1 MINGAEGTMLDA
13 MKRAK
18 EMSRGCKGEET
29 YSVIAAV
36 EDDIYGNIDKMNGW
50 HDASDLDADTVR
62 EINRKGAQMVYEI
75 FRFVTNKIPFDS
87 EKGMKRA
94 LVRMVS
100 AIWVIMPGML
110 QDKKKK
116 VVSLEQ
122 MGDAL
127 GLSRCWVSMV
137 AEEFSNQFSFFSRNQ
152 KSKASR
158 VNYANGAKEGWRKRK
173 EKALKDSQR

>member
-1 MINGAEGTMLDA
+1 MLDA
-13 MKRAK
+13 MMRAK
-18 EMSRGCKGEET
+18 EMSRSSRGDET

-36 EDDIYGNIDKMNGW
+36 EDNIYANIDKMNGW
-50 HDASDLDADTVR
+50 YDASDLDEDTAR

-75 FRFVTNKIPFDS
+75 FRFVTNKIPFDG

-94 LVRMVS
+94 LVRMIS

-110 QDKKKK
+110 QDKNKK

-158 VNYANGAKEGWRKRK
+158 ANYANGAKKGWEKRRKNK
-173 EKALKDSQR
+173 S